1 MKEVP
6 GNVLDKYLL
15 WHALNGHK
23 ENMELLTQTIGEE
36 NFKEMYSLEKVLKE
50 FIPLLAL
57 DTHVVQL
64 HISNDRKTIRQKGS
78 FDTQKKINP
87 FRYSHGKGLFSVR
100 VLDEDF
106 GEAFHLQHSLTQVPH
121 NGVREGELYLNPKVD
136 YKLKSQHAF
145 CASITAANV
154 RSFMKSL
161 AASSPQVVIVN
172 LDRDLIKHRVG
183 DENMALID
191 KIVTPPFSKVL
202 YYYYSQLE
210 ENGGNTLLKGSAG
223 ALDNFLLWHS
233 LNAHKENRVLL
244 EDILRNKVKVDDF
257 SRFDR
262 LLSIKNK
269 EDVKEFAPH
278 ANILQVYFSNDAIL
292 GRAPKPFRNSH
303 GKACCQF
310 VYKTTILV
318 KGTIFSTHFH

>member
-191 KIVTPPFSKVL
+191 KIVTPPFSKV
-202 YYYYSQLE
+202 
-210 ENGGNTLLKGSAG
+210 
-223 ALDNFLLWHS
+223 
-233 LNAHKENRVLL
+233 
-244 EDILRNKVKVDDF
+244 ILRNIHCVIWFILKYPGSVLLLLTIGREWGQYTAERICGSVRQFSFVAFTQRSQRKSSAFGRHSPKQGEGGRFQSVRQAIVD
-257 SRFDR
+257 
-262 LLSIKNK
+262 K
-269 EDVKEFAPH
+269 E
-278 ANILQVYFSNDAIL
+278 
-292 GRAPKPFRNSH
+292 
-303 GKACCQF
+303 
-310 VYKTTILV
+310 
-318 KGTIFSTHFH
+318 